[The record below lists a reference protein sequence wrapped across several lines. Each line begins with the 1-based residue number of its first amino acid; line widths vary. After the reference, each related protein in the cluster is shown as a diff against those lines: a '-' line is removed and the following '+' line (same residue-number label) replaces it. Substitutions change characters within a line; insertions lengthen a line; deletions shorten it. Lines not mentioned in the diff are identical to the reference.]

1 MLRKAVRLLVIA
13 AVSLLVLAA
22 VSCGD
27 GETTETIGGGGER
40 PPSEVA
46 EEITGK
52 EGGAQA
58 AKVLLIVAQNGFQ
71 DIEYDAVRGGLLDAG
86 YRVVTASPRGGRA
99 TGMSG
104 FTVNA
109 DLPLAQARAEEFAAV
124 VFIGGEGA
132 PSLYDDAEAHRVARE
147 AAEQGKVLGAICLA
161 PVILARAGLLEGK
174 RATVYP
180 SAKQELLDGGASYT
194 GAGVEIDGR
203 LITGDGPEASEQ
215 FARAIIEALR

>member
-1 MLRKAVRLLVIA
+1 MSRKIMCFFAFVAIA
-13 AVSLLVLAA
+13 FLVLAA
-22 VSCGD
+22 ASC
-27 GETTETIGGGGER
+27 GGGEGGEGA
-40 PPSEVA
+40 PE
-46 EEITGK
+46 GK
-52 EGGAQA
+52 DGSTIQTTEGGTQEGQHEPSATVLLVVAQA
-58 AKVLLIVAQNGFQ
+58 GFQ

-104 FTVNA
+104 VTVNV

-147 AAEQGKVLGAICLA
+147 AVEQGKVLGAICLA
-161 PVILARAGLLEGK
+161 PAILARAGLLEGK